1 MHKIRLIL
9 LPPSKTFYLIF
20 QNKTGAD
27 PNLYRQGVIH
37 LANNFTCGRN
47 FIMGDIVKYSGP
59 YLFPFVI
66 EYSLIAAAVLFAMWK
81 NIGKNPRY
89 I

>member
-1 MHKIRLIL
+1 
-9 LPPSKTFYLIF
+9 
-20 QNKTGAD
+20 
-27 PNLYRQGVIH
+27 
-37 LANNFTCGRN
+37 
-47 FIMGDIVKYSGP
+47 MGDIVKYSGP

-89 I
+89 FNFCNKTDEPTVKIDAIVPLHVKYY